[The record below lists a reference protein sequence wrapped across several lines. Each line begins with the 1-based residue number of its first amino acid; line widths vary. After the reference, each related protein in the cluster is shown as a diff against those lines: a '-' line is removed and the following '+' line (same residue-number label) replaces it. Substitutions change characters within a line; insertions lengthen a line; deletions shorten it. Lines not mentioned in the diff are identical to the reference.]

1 MPFSEF
7 TSRATASMVVILSH
21 RLTMLSGMLVR
32 YRYRIDPTPGQRQ
45 ALARA
50 FGCARVVYNDA
61 LAERR
66 RALQAGESISDT
78 EVQRRVVTQAKRTP
92 ERAWLAEVASVA
104 LVQACQDA
112 RRAYRNW
119 FDSLTGK
126 RKGRRVGRPRF
137 RTKHGRQSIR
147 LTRNGFALYRG
158 RLHITKV
165 GRVRVRW
172 SRELPSVPSSVTVI
186 REPDGRY
193 YASFVVE
200 RDPTPLPPVSRTA
213 GIDLGLVWFVTIA
226 ASDGTIETIANPRH
240 LRAAKRRLAHAQ
252 RNLSRKQKG
261 SKNRANARLRVA
273 VAHRKVRDRR
283 ADHLHK
289 LALRLIRENQA
300 VAVED
305 LAVAGLARTRLA
317 KSVHD
322 AGWTTF
328 LRLLEAKAAQH
339 GRQVVKIGR
348 WAPTSQ
354 TCSACGQRD
363 GPKPLGVRAWACPA
377 CGAVHDRD
385 VNAAR
390 NILVAAGLAETL
402 NACGGHVRPGATL
415 AVAGEAGTHRGVA

>member
-1 MPFSEF
+1 
-7 TSRATASMVVILSH
+7 
-21 RLTMLSGMLVR
+21 MLVR
-32 YRYRIDPTPGQRQ
+32 YRYRIDPTSAQRE

-61 LAERR
+61 LTERH
-66 RALQAGESISDT
+66 RAYQAGEWLSDT
-78 EVQRRVVTQAKRTP
+78 EVQRRVVTQAKRTS
-92 ERAWLAEVASVA
+92 ERVWLTDVASVA

-147 LTRNGFALYRG
+147 LTRNGFAFRGTRLYVA
-158 RLHITKV
+158 KV
-165 GRVRVRW
+165 GQVRVRW
-172 SRELPSVPSSVTVI
+172 SRELPSAPSSVTVI

-200 RDPTPLPPVSRTA
+200 RNLTPLPPVSRTA
-213 GIDLGLVWFVTIA
+213 GIDLGLVSFATIA
-226 ASDGTIETIANPRH
+226 ASDGTVETLANPRH
-240 LRAAKRRLAHAQ
+240 LRVAERRLAIAQ
-252 RNLSRKQKG
+252 RQLSGKRKG
-261 SKNRANARLRVA
+261 SKNRAKARLRVA
-273 VAHRKVRDRR
+273 VAHRRVRDQR

-289 LALRLIRENQA
+289 LALRLIRENQTI
-300 VAVED
+300 AVED

-322 AGWTTF
+322 AGWTMF
-328 LRLLEAKAAQH
+328 LQLLEAKAAQY
-339 GRQVVKIGR
+339 GRRVVKVGR
-348 WAPTSQ
+348 WVPTSQ
-354 TCSACGQRD
+354 RCSACGHRD
-363 GPKPLGVRAWACPA
+363 GPKPLGVRAWACLA
-377 CGAVHDRD
+377 CGTVQDRD

-402 NACGGHVRPGATL
+402 TACGGHVRPGATL
-415 AVAGEAGTHRGVA
+415 AVASEAGTHRGTA

>member
-1 MPFSEF
+1 
-7 TSRATASMVVILSH
+7 LSH
-21 RLTMLSGMLVR
+21 RLIILSGMLVR

-66 RALQAGESISDT
+66 RAYEAGERLSDT
-78 EVQRRVVTQAKRTP
+78 EVQRRVITQAKRTP

-126 RKGRRVGRPRF
+126 RRGRRVGRPRF

-147 LTRNGFALYRG
+147 LTRNGFALQRG
-158 RLHITKV
+158 RLYLAKV
-165 GRVRVRW
+165 GQVRVRW
-172 SRELPSVPSSVTVI
+172 SRELPSAPSSVTVI
-186 REPDGRY
+186 RESDGRY

-200 RDPTPLPPVSRTA
+200 REPTPLPPVSRTA
-213 GIDLGLVWFVTIA
+213 GIDLGLVWFATLA
-226 ASDGTIETIANPRH
+226 ASDGTVETFANPRH
-240 LRAAKRRLAHAQ
+240 LRAAERRQARAQ

-261 SKNRANARLRVA
+261 SRNRARARLRVA
-273 VAHRKVRDRR
+273 VAHRKVRNQRL
-283 ADHLHK
+283 DHHDK
-289 LALRLIRENQA
+289 LALRLIRENQTI
-300 VAVED
+300 AVED

-328 LRLLEAKAAQH
+328 IRLLEAKATQH

-348 WAPTSQ
+348 WVPTTQ
-354 TCSACGQRD
+354 TCSACGRCD
-363 GPKPLGVRAWACPA
+363 GPKPLSVRAWTCPA
-377 CGAVHDRD
+377 CGAGHDRD

-402 NACGGHVRPGATL
+402 TACGGHVRPGATP
-415 AVAGEAGTHRGVA
+415 AVASEAGTHPGAV

>member
-7 TSRATASMVVILSH
+7 TCRATASMVVILSH

-66 RALQAGESISDT
+66 RAFQAGESISDT

-126 RKGRRVGRPRF
+126 RRGRRVGRPRF

-193 YASFVVE
+193 YAWFVVE
-200 RDPTPLPPVSRTA
+200 RQPSPLPPVSRTA
-213 GIDLGLVWFVTIA
+213 GIDLGLVWFATIA
-226 ASDGTIETIANPRH
+226 ASDGTVETLANPRH
-240 LRAAKRRLAHAQ
+240 LRASERRLAHAQ
-252 RNLSRKQKG
+252 RQLSRKEKG
-261 SKNRANARLRVA
+261 SKNRARARLRVA
-273 VAHRKVRDRR
+273 VAHRRVRDRR
-283 ADHLHK
+283 AEHHHK

-300 VAVED
+300 IAVED
-305 LAVAGLARTRLA
+305 LAAAGLARTRLA

-322 AGWTTF
+322 VGWTMF
-328 LRLLEAKAAQH
+328 IRLLEAKAAQH
-339 GRQVVKIGR
+339 GRQVVKVGR
-348 WAPTSQ
+348 WVPTSQ
-354 TCSACGQRD
+354 TCSACGRCD
-363 GPKPLGVRAWACPA
+363 GPSRWASAPGPARRA
-377 CGAVHDRD
+377 GRS
-385 VNAAR
+385 
-390 NILVAAGLAETL
+390 T
-402 NACGGHVRPGATL
+402 T
-415 AVAGEAGTHRGVA
+415 GT